1 MISNHLDAL
10 LASYGYGAV
19 ALFIFLESTG
29 VPSPGET
36 MLITAGA
43 YAGATHRLEIVWVVV
58 TAWLAAVV
66 GDNVGF
72 AIGREGGW
80 RLVRG
85 VARRFHVDDRTLKIG
100 VYLFRCYGGRVVFFG
115 RFVPLLRTWG
125 ALLAGVNRMPWRRFL
140 VWNGTS
146 ALAWATLWGGLSY
159 TFGSVLQAYAA
170 NIAFIAIGVAA
181 VISAAVSIAL
191 ARTRRELA
199 AKADAALPGD
209 LARY

>member
-1 MISNHLDAL
+1 
-10 LASYGYGAV
+10 V

-66 GDNVGF
+66 GDNLGF

-100 VYLFRCYGGRVVFFG
+100 VYLFRRYGGRVVFFG

-159 TFGSVLQAYAA
+159 GFGSVLQAYAA

-181 VISAAVSIAL
+181 VISAAVSVAL
-191 ARTRRELA
+191 ARKRHELA
-199 AKADAALPGD
+199 ATADAALPGD